1 MTIVHLRRAR
11 TSLVLD
17 ARGPGLPRVVHWG
30 ADLGPLPDED
40 LPALVDATVPP
51 VVPSSFDAPTVLSLL
66 PEASAGWSGRPG
78 LAGHRDGRDWS
89 TAFRLTGLDVHD
101 EPAAPPD
108 GAAAG
113 GPARL
118 GGAPLHAPGVN
129 KGPFLSSGRVVVR
142 AADPGA
148 GLSLTVEITLD
159 PAGVLTL
166 RHRLRNDGD
175 GRYELREL
183 TPVLPVPAV
192 ATELLDLTGRWCRER
207 APQRHPWPMGAW
219 VREGRHGRTGHD
231 ATLLLVA
238 GTAGFGFRHGE
249 VWAVHT
255 AWSGDHVTA
264 AERRPTGESTLGGGE
279 LLAPGEV
286 VLGPGEEYATPLL
299 YAAHS
304 TDGLDG
310 LSVAL
315 HTHLRARPSHP
326 RTPRPV
332 TLNVWEAVYFDHD
345 LDRLRALA
353 DAAAE
358 VGVERFVL
366 DDGWF
371 RGRRHDQA
379 GLGDW
384 WVDGEV
390 WPDGLQPL
398 IDHVRGHGMQFGL
411 WVEPEMV
418 NPDSDLF
425 RAHPDWVLQ
434 TPGRLP
440 PPWRHQQV
448 LDLANP
454 DAYAYLLERLDAVLS
469 EHDGIAYLKWDH
481 NRDLTEAGH
490 AGRPGVHAQ
499 TLAVYRLLDELR
511 ARHPGVE
518 IESCSS
524 GGARVD
530 LEILRRTDRV
540 WASDC
545 NDALERLSIQRW
557 TGLLLP
563 PELIGTHIGPQ
574 RSHTTHRVHDLG
586 FRAVTALF
594 GHHGIEWDITA
605 IDATERAELAAW
617 VALHKRLRPLLHGGR
632 VVRVDHP
639 DPAVQAHGVVAHD
652 RDHAVYAVSRV
663 ATSAAQVPGVVRLPG
678 LDPARRYRVRPP
690 TEAPEPA
697 MLELSPPGWLAWPG
711 DGITVTGSVLTS
723 VGLQLPA
730 LHPEQALLLEVVAA

>member
-30 ADLGPLPDED
+30 ADLGPLSPDD
-40 LPALVDATVPP
+40 LPGLVDATVPP
-51 VVPSSFDAPTVLSLL
+51 VVPSSFDEPTVLSLL

-89 TAFRLTGLDVHD
+89 TAFRLVDVDVHD
-101 EPAAPPD
+101 VPPPPPQPD
-108 GAAAG
+108 GTAG
-113 GPARL
+113 GHEVL
-118 GGAPLHAPGVN
+118 KGAPLPAPGVN
-129 KGPFLSSGRVVVR
+129 RGPLLATVR
-142 AADPGA
+142 AVDEGA
-148 GLSLTVEITLD
+148 GLSLTVEIALD
-159 PAGVLTL
+159 AAGLLTV

-238 GTAGFGFRHGE
+238 GTPGFGFGHGE

-264 AERRPTGESTLGGGE
+264 AERRPTGDATLGGGE
-279 LLAPGEV
+279 LLAPGEI
-286 VLGPGEEYATPLL
+286 VLEPGEEYATPLL
-299 YAAHS
+299 HAAHS
-304 TDGLDG
+304 ADGLDG
-310 LSVAL
+310 LSDVL
-315 HTHLRARPSHP
+315 HTSLRARPGHP

-332 TLNVWEAVYFDHD
+332 TLNVWEAVYFDHE
-345 LDRLRALA
+345 LDRLRGLA
-353 DAAAE
+353 DRAAE

-371 RGRRHDQA
+371 RGRRHDLA

-384 WVDGEV
+384 WVDEQV
-390 WPDGLQPL
+390 WPGGLQPL

-434 TPGRLP
+434 APGRLP
-440 PPWRHQQV
+440 PAWRHQQV
-448 LDLANP
+448 LDLAHP
-454 DAYAYLLERLDAVLS
+454 DAYAYLLGRLDAVLG
-469 EHDGIAYLKWDH
+469 EHDGIDYLKWDH

-490 AGRPGVHAQ
+490 GGRPGVHTQ

-511 ARHPGVE
+511 ARHPGLE

-545 NDALERLSIQRW
+545 NDALERLAVQRW

-563 PELIGTHIGPQ
+563 PELIGTHIGPD

-594 GHHGIEWDITA
+594 GHHGIEWDISA
-605 IDATERAELAAW
+605 IDASTRAELAAW

-639 DPAVQAHGVVAHD
+639 DDAVQAHGVVAHD
-652 RDHAVYAVSRV
+652 RSEAVYAVSRV
-663 ATSAAQVPGVVRLPG
+663 ATSVAQVPGAVRLPG

-690 TEAPEPA
+690 AGVPEPA
-697 MLELSPPGWLAWPG
+697 LLELTPPGWLASDAG
-711 DGITVTGSVLTS
+711 VTLPGSVLAT
-723 VGLQLPA
+723 VGLHLPA
-730 LHPEQALLLEVVAA
+730 LHPEQALLLEVTAV

>member
-17 ARGPGLPRVVHWG
+17 ARGPGLPRIVHWG
-30 ADLGPLPDED
+30 VDLGPLPADD
-40 LPALVDATVPP
+40 LPALVDVTIPP

-78 LAGHRDGRDWS
+78 LAGHRNGRDWS
-89 TAFRLTGLDVHD
+89 TAFRLDRLDVS
-101 EPAAPPD
+101 AAGPD
-108 GAAAG
+108 PSRVAPGGHAVGVSEEDGSQDGPGAA
-113 GPARL
+113 
-118 GGAPLHAPGVN
+118 
-129 KGPFLSSGRVVVR
+129 RVTVR
-142 AADPGA
+142 ASDPGA
-148 GLSLTVEITLD
+148 ALSLTIEITLD
-159 PAGVLTL
+159 AHGLLTV
-166 RHRLRNDGD
+166 RHRVRNDGD
-175 GRYELREL
+175 APYEVREL
-183 TPVLPVPAV
+183 TPVLPVPPV

-219 VREGRHGRTGHD
+219 GREGRHGRTGHD

-238 GTAGFGFRHGE
+238 GTAGFGFGHGE

-255 AWSGDHVTA
+255 AWSGDHVTVA
-264 AERRPTGESTLGGGE
+264 DRRPTGESTLGGGE
-279 LLAPGEV
+279 LLAPGEI
-286 VLGPGEEYATPLL
+286 VLAPGEEYATPLL
-299 YAAHS
+299 YAVHS
-304 TDGLDG
+304 ATGLDG
-310 LSVAL
+310 LSDVL
-315 HTHLRARPSHP
+315 HTHLRARPEHP

-345 LDRLRALA
+345 LDRLKSLA
-353 DAAAE
+353 DRAVE

-371 RGRRHDQA
+371 RGRRHDRA

-384 WVDGEV
+384 WVDDDV
-390 WPDGLQPL
+390 WPDGLEPL
-398 IDHVRGHGMQFGL
+398 IDHVRKHGMQFGL

-425 RAHPDWVLQ
+425 RAHPDWLLQ
-434 TPGRLP
+434 VPGRLP
-440 PPWRHQQV
+440 PEWRHQQV
-448 LDLANP
+448 LDLAHP
-454 DAYAYLLERLDAVLS
+454 DAYEHLLGRLDAVLTG
-469 EHDGIAYLKWDH
+469 HQGIAYLKWDH

-490 AGRPGVHAQ
+490 RGRPGVHAQ
-499 TLAVYRLLDELR
+499 TVAVYRLLDELR

-545 NDALERLSIQRW
+545 NDALERLAIQRW

-563 PELIGTHIGPQ
+563 PELVGTHIGPH

-586 FRAVTALF
+586 FRAATALF
-594 GHHGIEWDITA
+594 GHHGIEWDISA
-605 IDATERAELAAW
+605 ISASERAELAAW
-617 VALHKRLRPLLHGGR
+617 VALHKRLRPLLHAGR

-652 RDHAVYAVSRV
+652 GSQAVYAVSRLT
-663 ATSAAQVPGVVRLPG
+663 TSAAQVPGPVRLPG
-678 LDPARRYRVRPP
+678 LDAHRRYAVRP
-690 TEAPEPA
+690 AAGVPEPA
-697 MLELSPPGWLAWPG
+697 VLQLTEPGWLPS
-711 DGITVTGSVLTS
+711 VTLSGAVLS
-723 VGLQLPA
+723 AVGLQVPA
-730 LHPEQALLLEVVAA
+730 LHPEQALLLEVTAVG

>member
-1 MTIVHLRRAR
+1 MTDPTVIHLRRGH

-17 ARGPGLPRVVHWG
+17 ARGPGLPRIVHWG
-30 ADLGPLPDED
+30 TDLGPVPADD
-40 LPALVDATVPP
+40 LPALLDVTVPP

-78 LAGHRDGRDWS
+78 LAGHRHGRDWS
-89 TAFRLTGLDVHD
+89 TAFRLDAIDVDDPRGDVGDAVRVAHEED
-101 EPAAPPD
+101 D
-108 GAAAG
+108 RGGVGAARVSVRATD
-113 GPARL
+113 
-118 GGAPLHAPGVN
+118 PGV
-129 KGPFLSSGRVVVR
+129 
-142 AADPGA
+142 
-148 GLSLTVEITLD
+148 GLTLTVEIALD
-159 PAGVLTL
+159 PVGVLTV
-166 RHRLRNDGD
+166 RHRLRNDAD
-175 GRYELREL
+175 QPYEVREL
-183 TPVLPVPAV
+183 TPVLPVPAL

-207 APQRHPWPMGAW
+207 APQRHPWPHGAW

-238 GTAGFGFRHGE
+238 GTAGFGFGHGE
-249 VWAVHT
+249 LWAVHT
-255 AWSGDHVTA
+255 AWSGDHVTV

-279 LLAPGEV
+279 LLAPGEI

-299 YAAHS
+299 YAVHS
-304 TDGLDG
+304 TAGLDG
-310 LSVAL
+310 LSDLL
-315 HTHLRARPSHP
+315 HTHLRARPEHP

-345 LDRLRALA
+345 LDRLRTLA
-353 DAAAE
+353 DRAAE

-371 RGRRHDQA
+371 TGRRHDRA

-384 WVDGEV
+384 QVDADV
-390 WPDGLQPL
+390 WPAGLGPL
-398 IDHVRGHGMQFGL
+398 IEHVRGHGMQFGL

-425 RAHPDWVLQ
+425 RAHPDWVLA
-434 TPGRLP
+434 TPDRLP
-440 PPWRHQQV
+440 LPWRHQQV

-454 DAYAYLLERLDAVLS
+454 AAYAHLLDRLDALLTGNP
-469 EHDGIAYLKWDH
+469 GISYLKWDH

-499 TLAVYRLLDELR
+499 TVAAYRLLDELR
-511 ARHPGVE
+511 ARHPHLE

-540 WASDC
+540 WASDT

-563 PELIGTHIGPQ
+563 PELVGTHIGPG
-574 RSHTTHRVHDLG
+574 RSHTTGRVHTLG

-594 GHHGIEWDITA
+594 GHHGIEWDIVA
-605 IDATERAELAAW
+605 LDPAERAELTAW
-617 VALHKRLRPLLHGGR
+617 VALHKRLRPLLHTGR
-632 VVRVDHP
+632 VVRFDHP

-652 RDHAVYAVSRV
+652 RSRAVYAVSRV
-663 ATSAAQVPGVVRLPG
+663 ATSVTQTPGPVRLPG
-678 LDPARRYRVRPP
+678 LDPARRYAVRP
-690 TEAPEPA
+690 AQGVPEPDV
-697 MLELSPPGWLAWPG
+697 MQITGPGWLPA
-711 DGITVTGSVLTS
+711 VTLPGSVLAT
-723 VGLQLPA
+723 VGLHLPA
-730 LHPEQALLLEVVAA
+730 LNPEQALLLEVDAVD

>member
-17 ARGPGLPRVVHWG
+17 ARGPGLPRVAHWG
-30 ADLGPLPDED
+30 AELGPLAADE
-40 LPALVDATVPP
+40 LSALVDAGLAP

-78 LAGHRDGRDWS
+78 LAGHRDGGAWS
-89 TAFRLTGLDVHD
+89 TAFRLDALDVTD
-101 EPAAPPD
+101 DDPTGSARVSVAATDPAA
-108 GAAAG
+108 ALA
-113 GPARL
+113 
-118 GGAPLHAPGVN
+118 
-129 KGPFLSSGRVVVR
+129 
-142 AADPGA
+142 
-148 GLSLTVEITLD
+148 LTVEVELD
-159 PAGVLTL
+159 PTGLVLL
-166 RHRLRNDGD
+166 RHTLRNDGD
-175 GRYELREL
+175 SPYELREL

-192 ATELLDLTGRWCRER
+192 AVELLDLTGRWCRER
-207 APQRHPWPMGAW
+207 SPQRHPWPMGAW

-231 ATLLLVA
+231 ATLLLA
-238 GTAGFGFRHGE
+238 SGTAGFGFRHGE

-255 AWSGDHVTA
+255 AWSGDHVTV
-264 AERRPTGESTLGGGE
+264 AERRPTGEATLGGGE

-286 VLGPGEEYATPLL
+286 LLAPGGSYTTPLL
-299 YAAHS
+299 YAAWS
-304 TDGLDG
+304 GAGLDG
-310 LSVAL
+310 LSDAL
-315 HTHLRARPSHP
+315 HAHLRARPGHP
-326 RTPRPV
+326 RSPRPV

-353 DAAAE
+353 DHAAR

-371 RGRRHDQA
+371 RGRRHDWA

-384 WVDGEV
+384 HVDETV
-390 WPDGLQPL
+390 WPNGLQPL

-425 RAHPDWVLQ
+425 RAHPDWVLSA
-434 TPGRLP
+434 PGRLP
-440 PPWRHQQV
+440 AEWRHQQV
-448 LDLANP
+448 LDLART
-454 DAYAYLLERLDAVLS
+454 DAYDHLLGLLDALLAG
-469 EHDGIAYLKWDH
+469 HDGIAYLKWDH

-511 ARHPGVE
+511 RRHPGVE

-545 NDALERLSIQRW
+545 NDALERLAIQRW

-563 PELIGTHIGPQ
+563 PELVGSHVGPE
-574 RSHTTHRVHDLG
+574 RSHTTGRVHDLG
-586 FRAVTALF
+586 FRAATALF
-594 GHHGIEWDITA
+594 GHFGIEWDIGA
-605 IDATERAELAAW
+605 LGYQERTELAAW
-617 VALHKRLRPLLHGGR
+617 VALYKRLRPLLHSGR

-639 DPAVQAHGVVAHD
+639 DPAVWAHGVVAAD
-652 RDHAVYAVSRV
+652 NSRAVYAVARL
-663 ATSAAQVPGVVRLPG
+663 ATSVAQIPGTVRLPG
-678 LDPARRYRVRPP
+678 LDRARRYAVRPV
-690 TEAPEPA
+690 AGVPEPA
-697 MLELSPPGWLAWPG
+697 VLQLAEPGWLPDGVTLPG
-711 DGITVTGSVLTS
+711 AVLGS

-730 LHPEQALLLEVVAA
+730 LHPAQTLLLEVDAIG

>member
-1 MTIVHLRRAR
+1 MTNPTVIHVRRAR

-30 ADLGPLPDED
+30 ADLGPLPADD

-78 LAGHRDGRDWS
+78 LAGHRNGRDWS
-89 TAFRLTGLDVHD
+89 TAFRLDGLDVSDGGPDPGRVALGGDSVVVSEEDSKPD
-101 EPAAPPD
+101 ES
-108 GAAAG
+108 GAA
-113 GPARL
+113 
-118 GGAPLHAPGVN
+118 
-129 KGPFLSSGRVVVR
+129 RVTVR
-142 AADPGA
+142 ASDPGA
-148 GLSLTVEITLD
+148 ALSLTIEITLD
-159 PAGVLTL
+159 AHGLLTL

-175 GRYELREL
+175 APYDLREL

-238 GTAGFGFRHGE
+238 GTPGFGFGHGE

-255 AWSGDHVTA
+255 AWSGDHLTV

-279 LLAPGEV
+279 LLAPGEI
-286 VLGPGEEYATPLL
+286 VLAPGEDYATPLL
-299 YAAHS
+299 YAVHS
-304 TDGLDG
+304 AAGLDG
-310 LSVAL
+310 LSDVL
-315 HTHLRARPSHP
+315 HRHLRARPEHP
-326 RTPRPV
+326 GTPRPV
-332 TLNVWEAVYFDHD
+332 TLNVWEAVYFGHD
-345 LDRLRALA
+345 LARLTALA
-353 DAAAE
+353 DRAAQ

-371 RGRRHDQA
+371 RGRRHDRA

-384 WVDGEV
+384 YVDDGV

-425 RAHPDWVLQ
+425 RAHPDWVLAA
-434 TPGRLP
+434 PGRLP
-440 PPWRHQQV
+440 PEWRHQQV
-448 LDLANP
+448 LDLAHP
-454 DAYAYLLERLDAVLS
+454 PAYDHLLGRLDALLT
-469 EHDGIAYLKWDH
+469 EHPGIAYLKWDH

-490 AGRPGVHAQ
+490 RGRPGVHAQ
-499 TLAVYRLLDELR
+499 TVAVYRLLDELR
-511 ARHPGVE
+511 RRHPGVE

-545 NDALERLSIQRW
+545 NDALERLAIQRW

-563 PELIGTHIGPQ
+563 PELVGTHIGPE

-594 GHHGIEWDITA
+594 GHHGIEWDIGSV
-605 IDATERAELAAW
+605 DAAQRAELAAW
-617 VALHKRLRPLLHGGR
+617 VALHKRLRPLLHSGR

-652 RDHAVYAVSRV
+652 GSQAVYAVSRLT
-663 ATSAAQVPGVVRLPG
+663 TSATQVPGAVRLPG
-678 LDPARRYRVRPP
+678 LNPARRYAVRPP
-690 TEAPEPA
+690 AGLPEPA
-697 MLELSPPGWLAWPG
+697 VLQLAEPGWLPEGVTLSGAVLG
-711 DGITVTGSVLTS
+711 TVGV
-723 VGLQLPA
+723 QLPA
-730 LHPEQALLLEVVAA
+730 LHPEQALLLEVTAVD